1 MWLEGDNHASS
12 RDSLEFGP
20 VPMALFRGRV
30 SAVVWPPHRARLVDR
45 QYQTH
50 RIAQPFG
57 ATEFSDSFEARA
69 AAASAPVAGDR
80 PAMPASPSGSAAAEP

>member
-1 MWLEGDNHASS
+1 MWLEGDNQASS

-57 ATEFSDSFEARA
+57 ATEFSDSHEARA
-69 AAASAPVAGDR
+69 AAAGRAAGDR
-80 PAMPASPSGSAAAEP
+80 PDAPPSAAAEP